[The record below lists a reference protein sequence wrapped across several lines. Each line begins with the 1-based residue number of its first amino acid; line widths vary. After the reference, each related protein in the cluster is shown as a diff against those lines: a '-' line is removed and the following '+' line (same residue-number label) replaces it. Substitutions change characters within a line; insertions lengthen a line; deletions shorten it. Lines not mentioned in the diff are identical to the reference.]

1 MQPIYI
7 SSGLFFINKKEKYV
21 YTYICSFLEMNSRKN
36 VSVYIELK
44 NELFWNR
51 KSCKK
56 KCFTDG
62 KTPLKM
68 TCLRS

>member
-1 MQPIYI
+1 
-7 SSGLFFINKKEKYV
+7 
-21 YTYICSFLEMNSRKN
+21 MNSRKN

-44 NELFWNR
+44 NELSWNR

-56 KCFTDG
+56 NYFTDG

-68 TCLRS
+68 TFLRS